1 MIEKLLQQEL
11 ELERSKII
19 SETAKI
25 PWLDLQRFFA
35 SGKVIWIAGNLDLVE
50 VALALQQDDVQSVS
64 DWTVN
69 QELAAVSDDQARQWV
84 SDDSLLWAVAIK
96 PWVLV
101 QELGNEA

>member
-1 MIEKLLQQEL
+1 MIEKLLQQER

-50 VALALQQDDVQSVS
+50 VALALQQDDVQSVGNWK
-64 DWTVN
+64 DN
-69 QELAAVSDDQARQWV
+69 QQLAAVSDDQARQWV

-101 QELGNEA
+101 QELDNED

>member
-1 MIEKLLQQEL
+1 MIEKLLQQER

-35 SGKVIWIAGNLDLVE
+35 SGKVIWIARSLDLVE

-64 DWTVN
+64 NWKDN
-69 QELAAVSDDQARQWV
+69 QQLAAVSDEQARQWV
-84 SDDSLLWAVAIK
+84 SGDSLLWAVAIK

-101 QELGNEA
+101 QELDIED

>member
-1 MIEKLLQQEL
+1 MIEKLLQQER
-11 ELERSKII
+11 ELERAKII

-50 VALALQQDDVQSVS
+50 VAFALQQDDVQSVS
-64 DWTVN
+64 NWTVN
-69 QELAAVSDDQARQWV
+69 QKLAAVSDDQARQWV

-101 QELGNEA
+101 QELDNED